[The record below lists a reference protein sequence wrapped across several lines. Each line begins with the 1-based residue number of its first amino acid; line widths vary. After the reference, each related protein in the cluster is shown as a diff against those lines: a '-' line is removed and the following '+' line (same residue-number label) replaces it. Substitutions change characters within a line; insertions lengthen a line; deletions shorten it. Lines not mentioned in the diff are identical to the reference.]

1 MVLKVLNFLE
11 INDNEGSIKLQFNVK
26 LQWSDA
32 RLTFFDLK
40 SNSTTLSKNEENTI
54 WYPRLHFKDI
64 DHINRNIHLEN
75 VIRVHK
81 NKSYEPFFSDRS
93 YLYNA
98 KLYSGKHNLLE
109 LESEKR

>member
-40 SNSTTLSKNEENTI
+40 SNSTTLSKKEENTI

-75 VIRVHK
+75 VIRVLK
-81 NKSYEPFFSDRS
+81 NVSHEPIFADHSYV
-93 YLYNA
+93 YNS
-98 KLYSGKHNLLE
+98 KLYDGNHNSLE
-109 LESEKR
+109 SESEKR